1 MGRPRSDLQLLLETL
16 GATQV
21 YFQPPGN
28 LTMMYPCIRYE
39 IDDVLTRYADNLP
52 HTSDTRYTVTVI
64 DRNPDSEIPKKIARL
79 PLSSF
84 NRFYTA
90 ANLNHF
96 VYNLYF

>member
-1 MGRPRSDLQLLLETL
+1 MGRPPSELKELFDTM
-16 GATQV
+16 GASAV
-21 YFQPPGN
+21 YFQPPAN
-28 LTMMYPCIRYE
+28 LIMTYPCIRYE
-39 IDDVLTRYADNLP
+39 LDNVDTKYADNLP
-52 HTSDTRYTVTVI
+52 HIHTPRYTVTVI
-64 DRNPDSEIPKKIARL
+64 DRNPNSEIPQKIARL